1 MIIMNK
7 KKIFF
12 LTLISLLST
21 AGTITYAK
29 GFIDPKNIF
38 YSPVSVEPFVQEY
51 LESVEVV
58 SGSAIKLKLNETVQD
73 EIAQDETIVEN
84 DNTNSILPS
93 IEEST
98 VNSDTSVKEDTEGK
112 TPDESDILVESDHE
126 IIDSINTLNIEEV
139 QSE

>member
-1 MIIMNK
+1 MNK
-7 KKIFF
+7 KRIFF
-12 LTLISLLST
+12 LILISLLST

-29 GFIDPKNIF
+29 GFIDPENIF

-58 SGSAIKLKLNETVQD
+58 SGSAIQLKFNETVQD
-73 EIAQDETIVEN
+73 EMAQDEIIVEN

-98 VNSDTSVKEDTEGK
+98 IPVDSDTSVKEDTEGK

-126 IIDSINTLNIEEV
+126 IIDSINSLNIEEV